1 MSKKTSDPKFKKLL
15 HLPKL
20 KVNKNQETKME
31 TTQDTHNHAPSKNS
45 RHEPHHQKEETST
58 SSEDLLKEK
67 SDRGKGMNQ
76 KLFGTDGI
84 RGLANH
90 FPMTGEI
97 AMAVGRAVAYVLREN
112 PSGVV
117 RSSVPVGLKPLESPK
132 PVRRAKIVIGK
143 DTRLSGY
150 MIEQALASGVC
161 SMGADVILIGPL
173 PTPGVAFVTQSMRA
187 DAGIMISASHNPYDD
202 NGIKIFSADGYKLP
216 DDIEAEIERLVFSTI
231 MDHNRPTADLVGKAY
246 RIDDIHGRYIVF
258 LKSLFPKD
266 LDLLGLRIVL
276 DCANG
281 AAYKV
286 APLVFEELGAEV
298 IKMGVHPDGLNI
310 NDKCGA
316 LYPEAIAASAV
327 KYRADIGISLDGDGD
342 RCILSDE
349 NGEIV
354 DGDQIIGLCALEMA
368 REQTLRKNTVVT
380 TPMSNYG
387 LELTLKENG
396 ISMVR
401 AQVGDRYVVDTMRK
415 NGLNLG
421 GEQSG
426 HIVFLDQS
434 TTGDGIVA
442 ALKVMEAMRRTG
454 KTLSELK
461 RAVKLFP
468 QVREDIRVSRK
479 EPFENHP
486 EIMKAIQAAQATLG
500 DKGRVFVRYSGTE
513 ALARVM
519 VEGESHAQIQS
530 LARGIAALIKKKLA

>member
-1 MSKKTSDPKFKKLL
+1 MA
-15 HLPKL
+15 
-20 KVNKNQETKME
+20 Q
-31 TTQDTHNHAPSKNS
+31 
-45 RHEPHHQKEETST
+45 
-58 SSEDLLKEK
+58 
-67 SDRGKGMNQ
+67 Q

-97 AMAVGRAVAYVLREN
+97 AMAVGRAIAHVLREN
-112 PSGVV
+112 PKNVV
-117 RSSVPVGLKPLESPK
+117 RSSLPVGLKPLDSSK
-132 PVRRAKIVIGK
+132 PVRRAKVVVGK

-150 MIEQALASGVC
+150 MIEQALASGLC

-187 DAGIMISASHNPYDD
+187 DAGVMISASHNPYED
-202 NGIKIFSADGYKLP
+202 NGIKLFSADGYKLP
-216 DDIEAEIERLVFSTI
+216 DEIEADIESLVFGNA
-231 MDHNRPTADLVGKAY
+231 MDKDRPTGDLVGKAY
-246 RIDDIHGRYIVF
+246 RIDDVHGRYLVF

-298 IKMGVHPDGLNI
+298 IKNGVSPDGLNI

-316 LYPEAIAASAV
+316 LYPEAIAGQTL
-327 KYRADIGISLDGDGD
+327 KFRADIGISLDGDGD

-354 DGDQIIGLCALEMA
+354 DGDQIIGLCAIQMVNTKSLN
-368 REQTLRKNTVVT
+368 KNTVVT
-380 TPMSNYG
+380 TPMSNFG
-387 LELTLKENG
+387 LESTLKSHG
-396 ISMVR
+396 IKMVR

-415 NGLNLG
+415 GSLNLG

-426 HIVFLDQS
+426 HIVFLDHA

-442 ALKVMEAMRRTG
+442 ALKVLEVMRRTG
-454 KTLSELK
+454 KTLSDLK
-461 RAVKLFP
+461 KGIKLFP
-468 QVREDIRVSRK
+468 QVREDVRVSKK
-479 EPFENHP
+479 EAFENYP
-486 EIMKAIQAAQATLG
+486 EIVKSISDAQTLLQER
-500 DKGRVFVRYSGTE
+500 GRVFVRYSGTE
-513 ALARVM
+513 PVARIM
-519 VEGESHAQIQS
+519 VEGEDFQQIQEIAKTIAS
-530 LARGIAALIKKKLA
+530 LIQRHLG